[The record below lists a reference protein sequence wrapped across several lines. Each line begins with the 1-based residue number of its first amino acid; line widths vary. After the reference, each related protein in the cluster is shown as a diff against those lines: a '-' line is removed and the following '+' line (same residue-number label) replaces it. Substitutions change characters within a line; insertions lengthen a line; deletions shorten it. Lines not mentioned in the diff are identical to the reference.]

1 MYQDYSL
8 FSFER
13 IHNMAQ
19 RYSAGTMFP
28 ELLIG
33 NYDLFE
39 RQRIQPYQLN
49 LFEEDEIDDGIW
61 EEGNVE

>member
-1 MYQDYSL
+1 
-8 FSFER
+8 
-13 IHNMAQ
+13 MAQ

-61 EEGNVE
+61 EEENVE